1 MVTPHRT
8 NPSYPS
14 YPSNPWLKNKERKRA
29 LYAGC
34 PCRAPDVWD
43 AHTQGD
49 ASLCPGLCACYPFR
63 VLAWQYNER
72 TGVFLFFVL
81 HPLYVQDLILGV
93 VGLEFGDYLFHLL
106 HDGHLIKG
114 FGDSVELSLVLE
126 SLFIGIL
133 RHLSNHDVGMGSGNG
148 VLLAGQQLLIKFLA
162 ITKTGIENL
171 DVLSPR
177 EIYHPLGKVGN
188 AHRLTHIENVYL
200 APVSHGAGLENQ
212 SASFGDEHEIAYDVG
227 VGDGDRTSLANLFL
241 EDGNDRAVGAQN
253 VTKSGGDKLS
263 YRQTTVKLT
272 EFVGFKWFKRFNRFA
287 WFKRFNRFAWFKR
300 FNRFAWFKSYWYL
313 VPLNSES
320 LIVLMKLAIA
330 IDSFLQSAYI

>member
-8 NPSYPS
+8 NPS

-63 VLAWQYNER
+63 VLAWQYDER

-106 HDGHLIKG
+106 HDGHLIEG

-133 RHLSNHDVGMGSGNG
+133 RHLSNHDVGMGSGDG

-188 AHRLTHIENVYL
+188 AHRLTHIEDVYL
-200 APVSHGAGLENQ
+200 APMSHGAGLENQ
-212 SASFGDEHEIAYDVG
+212 SAGFGDEHEITYDVG
-227 VGDGDRTSLANLFL
+227 VGDGDRTSLAYLFL
-241 EDGNDRAVGAQN
+241 EDGNDRAIGAQD
-253 VTKSGGDKLS
+253 VTKSGGDELS

-272 EFVGFKWFKRFNRFA
+272 EFVGFKWFKGFNRFA

-320 LIVLMKLAIA
+320 LIVLMKLVIA

>member
-1 MVTPHRT
+1 MRT
-8 NPSYPS
+8 HPAAYCPPGSIYGVLSIP
-14 YPSNPWLKNKERKRA
+14 RA
-29 LYAGC
+29 LPPVTHGSALQ
-34 PCRAPDVWD
+34 APECMW
-43 AHTQGD
+43 
-49 ASLCPGLCACYPFR
+49 
-63 VLAWQYNER
+63 VL
-72 TGVFLFFVL
+72 VMIPIFVL

-106 HDGHLIKG
+106 HDGHLIEG

-133 RHLSNHDVGMGSGNG
+133 RHLSNHDVGMGSGDG

-162 ITKTGIENL
+162 LAKTGVENL

-188 AHRLTHIENVYL
+188 AHRLTHIEDVYL
-200 APVSHGAGLENQ
+200 APMTHGTGLENQ
-212 SASFGDEHEIAYDVG
+212 SAGFGDEHEITYDVG

-241 EDGNDRAVGAQN
+241 EDGNDGAVGAQD
-253 VTKSGGDKLS
+253 VTKSGGDELS

-272 EFVGFKWFKRFNRFA
+272 EFVGFK
-287 WFKRFNRFAWFKR
+287 WFKR

-320 LIVLMKLAIA
+320 LIVLMKLVIA

>member
-1 MVTPHRT
+1 M
-8 NPSYPS
+8 
-14 YPSNPWLKNKERKRA
+14 W
-29 LYAGC
+29 
-34 PCRAPDVWD
+34 
-43 AHTQGD
+43 
-49 ASLCPGLCACYPFR
+49 
-63 VLAWQYNER
+63 VL
-72 TGVFLFFVL
+72 VMIPIFVL

-133 RHLSNHDVGMGSGNG
+133 RHLSNHDVGMGSGDG
-148 VLLAGQQLLIKFLA
+148 VLLAGQQLLIEFLA
-162 ITKTGIENL
+162 LTKTGIENL
-171 DVLSPR
+171 DVLGPR

-188 AHRLTHIENVYL
+188 AHRLTHIEDVYL
-200 APVSHGAGLENQ
+200 APMSHGAGLENQ
-212 SASFGDEHEIAYDVG
+212 SAGFGDEHEITYDVG

-241 EDGNDRAVGAQN
+241 EDGDDGAIGAQD
-253 VTKSGGDKLS
+253 VTKSGGDELS

-320 LIVLMKLAIA
+320 LIVLMKLVIA

>member
-1 MVTPHRT
+1 MVQDVQKVQGVQLRPIRLIRLIRGRKTKRGKTLYTQVAPVGRRT
-8 NPSYPS
+8 CGMLIPRVMLRS
-14 YPSNPWLKNKERKRA
+14 A
-29 LYAGC
+29 LGY
-34 PCRAPDVWD
+34 
-43 AHTQGD
+43 
-49 ASLCPGLCACYPFR
+49 
-63 VLAWQYNER
+63 VLATLSGCLLGNTMREQE
-72 TGVFLFFVL
+72 GLFFVL

-106 HDGHLIKG
+106 HDGHLIEG

-133 RHLSNHDVGMGSGNG
+133 RHLSNHDVGMGSGDG
-148 VLLAGQQLLIKFLA
+148 VLLAGQQLLIEFLTL
-162 ITKTGIENL
+162 TKAGIENL
-171 DVLSPR
+171 DVLGPR

-188 AHRLTHIENVYL
+188 AHRLTHIEDIYL
-200 APVSHGAGLENQ
+200 APMSHGAGLENQ
-212 SASFGDEHEIAYDVG
+212 SAGFGDEHEITYDVG

-241 EDGNDRAVGAQN
+241 EDGNDRAIGAQD
-253 VTKSGGDKLS
+253 VTKSGGDELS

-272 EFVGFKWFKRFNRFA
+272 EFVGFK
-287 WFKRFNRFAWFKR
+287 WFKR

>member
-1 MVTPHRT
+1 MLIPRVMLR
-8 NPSYPS
+8 S
-14 YPSNPWLKNKERKRA
+14 A
-29 LYAGC
+29 LGY
-34 PCRAPDVWD
+34 
-43 AHTQGD
+43 
-49 ASLCPGLCACYPFR
+49 
-63 VLAWQYNER
+63 VLATLSGCLLGNTMREQ
-72 TGVFLFFVL
+72 GLSIFVL

-106 HDGHLIKG
+106 HDGHLIEG

-133 RHLSNHDVGMGSGNG
+133 RHLSNHDVGMGSGDG
-148 VLLAGQQLLIKFLA
+148 VLLAGQQLLIEFLA
-162 ITKTGIENL
+162 LTKTGIENL
-171 DVLSPR
+171 DVLGPR

-188 AHRLTHIENVYL
+188 AHRLTHIENIYL
-200 APVSHGAGLENQ
+200 APMSHGAGLENQ
-212 SASFGDEHEIAYDVG
+212 SAGFGDEHEITYDVG

-241 EDGNDRAVGAQN
+241 EDGNDGAIGAQD
-253 VTKSGGDKLS
+253 VTKSGGDELS

-287 WFKRFNRFAWFKR
+287 WFKRFNRY
-300 FNRFAWFKSYWYL
+300 AWFKSYWYL

-320 LIVLMKLAIA
+320 LIVLMELAIA